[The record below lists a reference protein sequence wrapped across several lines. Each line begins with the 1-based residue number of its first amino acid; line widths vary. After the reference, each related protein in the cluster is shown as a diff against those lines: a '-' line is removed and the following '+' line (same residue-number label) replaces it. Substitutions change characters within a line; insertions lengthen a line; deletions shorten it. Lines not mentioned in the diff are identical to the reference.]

1 MKAAIE
7 HTNRAE
13 VQFRMIRKLVFK
25 NYRCFEN
32 SEIDFRNISV
42 IVGNNNAGKSTLIEA
57 LRIVSFASQK
67 FKHTVY
73 VPAPPELELPATVRG
88 MNLNIDHLKIDLRT
102 IVHKYKENVFAQVS
116 AFFDNKAVI
125 RVYLSNEV
133 VFSYVEVDGKIITKK
148 YEALK
153 VDDLNLH
160 IMPQI
165 GLIREDEPKLAT
177 ETIQRDMSTRLSS
190 RHFRN
195 ELLLYK
201 SQHFETFRELAQSTW
216 PGLRISNISYN
227 ANESKVE
234 LVVFDANYA
243 AEIGLMGSGLQM
255 WLQIIW
261 FISRCPIEGTI
272 VLDEPDVYMHPDLQR
287 KILRIVQKRFRQIII
302 ATHSV
307 EIISG
312 VEPYQIVTIN
322 KNSRR
327 MQYAGNYR
335 AVQEVINNLGS
346 NHNLSL
352 VRLGNAKKCVFVEGK
367 DIKTLTKFQS
377 ILSPDN
383 QISLDQLPTVE
394 LGGWSRFDE
403 ALGAARLFF
412 EETKGEIETY
422 CILDRDY
429 HTDTEI
435 SELYRKATESHLTLH
450 IWECKEIE
458 NYILTPQSI
467 FRVADLPPDSFD
479 SFANDLF
486 EALNSLR
493 EETLGGIM
501 DQLASCDKSKTPSY
515 FYKTAEAILNPKW
528 DTLEGRLSVAN
539 GKNLISTINAWV
551 RSKYKKSCSRTKLI
565 NALSPEDISQE
576 VKEVIKQISP

>member
-1 MKAAIE
+1 
-7 HTNRAE
+7 
-13 VQFRMIRKLVFK
+13 MIRKLVFK

-73 VPAPPELELPATVRG
+73 VHAPRELELPATVHG

-102 IVHKYKENVFAQVS
+102 IVHQYKEDVFAQIN
-116 AFFDNKAVI
+116 AFFDNKTII
-125 RVYLSNEV
+125 RVYLSNEL
-133 VFSYVEVDGKIITKK
+133 VFAYVEVDGKIITKK
-148 YEALK
+148 YDALK
-153 VDDLNLH
+153 VDDLNLY

-165 GLIREDEPKLAT
+165 GLIREDEPRLAT
-177 ETIQRDMSTRLSS
+177 DTIQRDMSTRLSS

-195 ELLLYK
+195 ELFLYK
-201 SQHFETFRELAQSTW
+201 SQHFETFREIAQATW
-216 PGLRISNISYN
+216 PGLRISDLSYDAGEN
-227 ANESKVE
+227 KIE
-234 LVVFDANYA
+234 LMVYDANYA

-261 FISRCPIEGTI
+261 FISRCPTEGTI

-287 KILRIVQKRFRQIII
+287 KILKIVQNRFLQVII

-312 VEPYQIVTIN
+312 VEPYQIVTID
-322 KNSRR
+322 KRTR
-327 MQYAGNYR
+327 KMQYAGNYR

-352 VRLGNAKKCVFVEGK
+352 VRLGNAKKCIFVEGK

-377 ILSPDN
+377 ILAPDN
-383 QISLDQLPTVE
+383 QLSLDQLPTVE
-394 LGGWSRFDE
+394 LGGWSRFNE
-403 ALGAARLFF
+403 ALGAARLFY
-412 EETKGEIETY
+412 EETRGEIETY

-429 HTDTEI
+429 HTETEI
-435 SELYRKATESHLTLH
+435 TELYRKATESHLKLH
-450 IWECKEIE
+450 VWARKEIE
-458 NYILTPQSI
+458 NYILTPKSI
-467 FRVADLPPDSFD
+467 FKVADLPPDLFD
-479 SFANDLF
+479 NFADDLF
-486 EALNSLR
+486 KTLDSLR

-515 FYKTAEAILNPKW
+515 FYKEAESILGPKW
-528 DTLEGRLSVAN
+528 STLEGRLSVAN
-539 GKNLISTINAWV
+539 GKSLISTINAWI

-565 NALSPEDISQE
+565 NALSSEDIPQE
-576 VKEVIKQISP
+576 MKDLIKQMSSQIINQ